1 MKNILAGI
9 ILIVG
14 WGMIANTPV
23 FAAPLAKPAVE
34 NRPIEV
40 VVNGEFIKLDIHP
53 LMDRHHLFVPI
64 RALASLGL
72 SYSFNAKTKM
82 TTVQN
87 KNGDY
92 LKITANSHSA
102 SNNGQDVQMEV
113 PAQNREG
120 RILVPLKF
128 VSESLGYNIYFEPIR
143 QFVFINAKDYS
154 FDSSIWE
161 QEDLQAARKA
171 AIALPIKADFKTLGT
186 FDGHRLHSYTF
197 PIGRADVY
205 YLLDGIFT
213 FVEIK
218 KGQAIAI
225 GQLFRERRVPSIAA
239 GNISPDMSLD
249 TDPIME
255 PYNYGNV
262 LFTEYEDGTAKAIY
276 TDKTGHFLEKKMKM
290 DIYSDLIQKLPDQ

>member
-1 MKNILAGI
+1 
-9 ILIVG
+9 
-14 WGMIANTPV
+14 
-23 FAAPLAKPAVE
+23 
-34 NRPIEV
+34 
-40 VVNGEFIKLDIHP
+40 
-53 LMDRHHLFVPI
+53 MDRHHLFIPI

-92 LKITANSHSA
+92 LKITANSHFA
-102 SNNGQDVQMEV
+102 SNNVQMEV

-120 RILVPLKF
+120 RILVPLRF
-128 VSESLGYNIYFEPIR
+128 VSESLGYDIYFEPIR
-143 QFVFINAKDYS
+143 QFVFIHAKDYS
-154 FDSSIWE
+154 FDSSILE

-186 FDGHRLHSYTF
+186 SDGHRLHSYTF

-205 YLLDGIFT
+205 YLLDGMFT

-218 KGQAIAI
+218 KGQALAI
-225 GQLFRERRVPSIAA
+225 GQLFREQRVPSIAV
-239 GNISPDMSLD
+239 GNISPNMSLD

-255 PYNYGNV
+255 PYNHGNV
-262 LFTEYEDGTAKAIY
+262 LFTEYEDNTAKASY
-276 TDKTGHFLEKKMKM
+276 TDKTGHFIEKKMKM
-290 DIYSDLIQKLPDQ
+290 DIYSDLLQKLPDQ